1 MALRRLESHRGRV
14 SKETGKVYSKKHHDL
29 EARQKANHVKKEN
42 IEKNVSWYALG
53 TSQIECEL
61 KVYDK
66 YYKDWL
72 DAQNQKYKQ
81 KGNNDRIRTM
91 EDIIK
96 NKRLAPEQTILQIGD
111 KDNPISAQDTWTI
124 AIEYIRWHNK
134 EFPNAQIISAHLD
147 LDETTPHV
155 HLTQVYLGVDP
166 KTGLCKPAEAS
177 ALKEMGIERPNP
189 EEKEWK
195 MNNPKITYTKI
206 CRDKQIEIIES
217 KGYEINKVPREASE
231 SGLKFTEYKAR
242 QEQKKLEQ
250 AKQDYEEV
258 LTKKIACEE
267 EKSAIEQSIGTRQT
281 ALMGVEED
289 ITAKMDELTTI
300 KAQIQELTKD
310 FDKKSAELEESL
322 KSANMELTEKNTEL
336 TAMNKAIEE
345 AQPKYEKVAEL
356 EKDIQLLRTNR
367 KKIAEENTEVREK
380 LRPIKSIATFVKHAF
395 ESFNLLMQLR
405 QLNPYMEEIIDQN
418 LSFNP
423 ETEYYQNESEIIEKA
438 GKLKET
444 LDSLDVDKEELL
456 PVRGFSR

>member
-1 MALRRLESHRGRV
+1 MAELRRLESHRGRV
-14 SKETGKVYSKKHHDL
+14 SKETGKVYSKRHHDL

-81 KGNNDRIRTM
+81 KGNYDRIRTM

-217 KGYEINKVPREASE
+217 MGYEINKVPREASE

-267 EKSAIEQSIGTRQT
+267 EKSAIEQSIGNRQT

-289 ITAKMDELTTI
+289 ISAKMDELTTI
-300 KAQIQELTKD
+300 KAQIQDLTKD

-322 KSANMELTEKNTEL
+322 KSAKMELTRTNQQIEK
-336 TAMNKAIEE
+336 
-345 AQPKYEKVAEL
+345 AQPEL
-356 EKDIQLLRTNR
+356 EKIT
-367 KKIAEENTEVREK
+367 KAEETINKMGREIRLRKRILDTTQQPKQTMTAVNVVVYAVYKFIEHFKDTPFGDYFMTWFNEYGVGEEELEEAYKFATIAPEKAQATTEKTLEVLNEIPEDE
-380 LRPIKSIATFVKHAF
+380 LAF
-395 ESFNLLMQLR
+395 E
-405 QLNPYMEEIIDQN
+405 
-418 LSFNP
+418 
-423 ETEYYQNESEIIEKA
+423 
-438 GKLKET
+438 LK
-444 LDSLDVDKEELL
+444 
-456 PVRGFSR
+456 RGISRD

>member
-1 MALRRLESHRGRV
+1 
-14 SKETGKVYSKKHHDL
+14 
-29 EARQKANHVKKEN
+29 
-42 IEKNVSWYALG
+42 
-53 TSQIECEL
+53 
-61 KVYDK
+61 
-66 YYKDWL
+66 
-72 DAQNQKYKQ
+72 
-81 KGNNDRIRTM
+81 
-91 EDIIK
+91 
-96 NKRLAPEQTILQIGD
+96 
-111 KDNPISAQDTWTI
+111 
-124 AIEYIRWHNK
+124 
-134 EFPNAQIISAHLD
+134 
-147 LDETTPHV
+147 
-155 HLTQVYLGVDP
+155 
-166 KTGLCKPAEAS
+166 
-177 ALKEMGIERPNP
+177 MGIERPNP